1 MNDVVGS
8 QLSVIGCQFSAQYRP
23 DVNPQTT
30 DNRQPTTRFHGEP
43 QMSDNHIIRM
53 SNIRKVYDT
62 GKVKFEALKGI
73 DLEVYPGEFVA
84 IVGPSGSGKSTLMN
98 LLGCLD
104 TPTDG
109 TYEIGGDNVAGVTRD
124 ELAEIRNR
132 RVGFVF
138 QSFNLL
144 PHLTA
149 LENVELPMLF
159 GGVAPKVRRARAAE
173 LLGKVGLGDRLDH
186 KPTEISGGQMQR
198 VAIAR
203 ALAMNPDILL
213 ADEPTGNLDTTSGT
227 DIMSIFNELWQS
239 GRTLIIITHDPAL
252 ARRASRVVEIRDGRI
267 TSDTRNEAAA

>member
-1 MNDVVGS
+1 MNQNG
-8 QLSVIGCQFSAQYRP
+8 
-23 DVNPQTT
+23 T
-30 DNRQPTTRFHGEP
+30 
-43 QMSDNHIIRM
+43 IIRM
-53 SNIRKVYDT
+53 DAIRKVYDT
-62 GKVKFEALKGI
+62 GKVKVEALKGI
-73 DLEVYPGEFVA
+73 DLDIHPGEFVA

-104 TPTDG
+104 TPTEG

-124 ELAEIRNR
+124 QLAEIRNR

-149 LENVELPMLF
+149 LENIELPMLF
-159 GGVAPKVRRARAAE
+159 GGVPVKERRARAAE
-173 LLGKVGLGDRLDH
+173 LLEKVGLGERLDH
-186 KPTEISGGQMQR
+186 KPTELSGGQMQR

-213 ADEPTGNLDTTSGT
+213 ADEPTGNLDTSSGT
-227 DIMSIFNELWQS
+227 DIMSIFNELWKS
-239 GRTLIIITHDPAL
+239 GRTLVIITHDPAL

-267 TSDTRNEAAA
+267 TSDTRNEVAA